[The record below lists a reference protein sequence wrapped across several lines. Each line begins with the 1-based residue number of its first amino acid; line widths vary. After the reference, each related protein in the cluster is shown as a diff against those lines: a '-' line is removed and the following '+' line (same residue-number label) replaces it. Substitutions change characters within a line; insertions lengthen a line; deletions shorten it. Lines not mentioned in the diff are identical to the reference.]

1 VVKAQLSVQQ
11 RESELARATY
21 QMIACRRSFGVLL
34 FGDSDTDYSLV
45 LPAVSPLP
53 NKDKFAK
60 AFAGAH
66 PELAKYLTPALTATG
81 SSVPFADRILISEVA
96 AIYDQAEFNEGTV
109 ALSQRILEA
118 AKESLSLIQFRYLG
132 GEASIYEVTAAQET
146 VLAADLAFV
155 TGEIRSLR
163 LKAQLDSLTERGD

>member
-1 VVKAQLSVQQ
+1 
-11 RESELARATY
+11 
-21 QMIACRRSFGVLL
+21 
-34 FGDSDTDYSLV
+34 V

-60 AFAGAH
+60 AFEGAH